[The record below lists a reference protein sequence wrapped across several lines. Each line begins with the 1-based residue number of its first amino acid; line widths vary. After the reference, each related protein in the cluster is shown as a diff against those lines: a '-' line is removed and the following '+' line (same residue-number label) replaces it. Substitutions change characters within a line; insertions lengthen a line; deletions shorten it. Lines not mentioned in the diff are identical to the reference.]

1 MCAAPITIATSSAF
15 MRPLVSGESR
25 ATTFSVGWFPGR
37 GSAKESWTVAL
48 EGVIR
53 SPGHKDEAPDRKV
66 GGFQEKSGGVLLSH
80 MVSHA
85 VPLAL
90 ASLTSEF
97 GMGSGVT
104 SPL

>member
-1 MCAAPITIATSSAF
+1 M
-15 MRPLVSGESR
+15 
-25 ATTFSVGWFPGR
+25 
-37 GSAKESWTVAL
+37 KEMAVCGACQHR
-48 EGVIR
+48 IFDAQ
-53 SPGHKDEAPDRKV
+53 KDEAPDLTV

>member
-1 MCAAPITIATSSAF
+1 VSMSARKSAALCT
-15 MRPLVSGESR
+15 
-25 ATTFSVGWFPGR
+25 R
-37 GSAKESWTVAL
+37 GSRDPKKNSPDKIVGAVQERS
-48 EGVIR
+48 GV
-53 SPGHKDEAPDRKV
+53 
-66 GGFQEKSGGVLLSH
+66 VLLSH
-80 MVSHA
+80 TVSRA